1 MKNTYKFIEHV
12 IGNLFPLNEY
22 SDGEMKRLM
31 EKFKEEADDLGIE
44 ISDEQLKKY
53 IERFDQLK
61 GSPKVEDK
69 EIRRWPLSKLIKL
82 VSSSEGADSEEEEGP
97 DVLYSGD
104 GYTVYSGGNE
114 ELCQRHRNEVPWCI
128 TRNSFGNYRYNAG
141 KEYPSFYLIKNT
153 NLPESNKLSFVAIQ
167 VRNDDESRRYVWTP
181 RDNDPNESSR
191 MGWSKLTSDIPWL
204 NEIPNIRNILK
215 NIPLSSKEKATQVY
229 NKPGSEIS
237 IRQWVS
243 MPFNEKK
250 QYLVVR
256 NGKTIFSDI
265 TNEQFIADYLPK
277 YPQLAAFAATTPG
290 VIQPLLLLKNLDK
303 FSANDRK
310 SITANLHNLVDTKEL
325 SKDILPFDVKKLL
338 TALNKWNIKNNEKMY
353 VTKNGEAIVKLT
365 FDDELKL
372 GVFTAEDDY
381 PNVKVNKRTAKFLL
395 DYPKID
401 EIPFNN
407 LIKLASDDVIDKDFI
422 TKVIQKAE
430 QDPNSAIVVKDTENG
445 KILLDSNSFT
455 SYKIEGDKIS
465 PISFSS
471 DEVQNILASETENSG
486 FQKSAVD
493 LVFTKENIPTQID
506 KDSFLSILKNTPY
519 DKRTKDGQV
528 ILPLENGIVAFNTD
542 ASQGSPY
549 SFSYGVGSPSWNIY
563 SRYSIDINSNIWREY
578 FNYLRNKNFSYTDDQ
593 LMRVLSNLSSRKK
606 AFIEALPPMAA
617 NSIYK
622 PAVFNDTSYLVNT
635 VNPRDSKMIS
645 NTSGKIVKGALSS
658 SQASTALGTTV
669 QVPAGQAQAAPATAQ
684 AGATRRGRPAGVP
697 GAPRPAAAPAAG
709 ALETS
714 RLMSARGL
722 ETAFNGLPRAV
733 RARLATAVEETG
745 LSRGASRRNNQ
756 LGNRG
761 RVAAT
766 YNSGPSS
773 IYFITLANGSR
784 IASINIQPGNGNYV
798 LIPGQEYVRLN
809 SPTELLS
816 ALQARELAEVFIAEF
831 MSSNPTMIDETRKIV
846 KFYNRKIKNK
856 PNMKLNELK
865 NLIKNE
871 IRAILAE
878 GATETETAP
887 TKKEKEKITTKPKHN
902 PLKPRTPDTQPD
914 NRPFKAQTPQKEGMS
929 KGISDIIEKYKLL
942 TRNK

>member
-1 MKNTYKFIEHV
+1 MENTYKLITHI

-22 SDGEMKRLM
+22 SDGEMNRLM
-31 EKFKEEADDLGIE
+31 DKFKEEADDLNIK
-44 ISDEQLKKY
+44 ISDDQLKKY

-61 GSPKVEDK
+61 NSPKIEEKDL
-69 EIRRWPLSKLIKL
+69 RRWPLSKLIKL

-97 DVLYSGD
+97 DVLYSD
-104 GYTVYSGGNE
+104 NGYTIYSGGNE
-114 ELCQRHRNEVPWCI
+114 ELCQRHRNDVPWCI
-128 TRNSFGNYRYNAG
+128 TRGSFGNYRYNAG

-153 NLPESNKLSFVAIQ
+153 NLPESNRLSFVAIQ
-167 VRNDDESRRYVWTP
+167 VMSNGQYVWTA
-181 RDNDPNESSR
+181 RDNSPNESSR
-191 MGWSKLTSDIPWL
+191 MGWSSLTSDIPWL

-215 NIPLSSKEKATQVY
+215 NVPLSSKEKATQVY
-229 NKPGSEIS
+229 SKSGSEIS
-237 IRQWVS
+237 IREWVS

-256 NGKTIFSDI
+256 KKSKIFNDI
-265 TNEQFIADYLPK
+265 TNEEFVANYLPN
-277 YPQLAAFAATTPG
+277 YPQLAAFAAVTPG
-290 VIQPLLLLKNLDK
+290 VVDPMLLLKNLDK

-325 SKDILPFDVKKLL
+325 QKETLPFDVKKLL
-338 TALNKWNIKNNEKMY
+338 TALNKWDIKNDERIY

-365 FDDELKL
+365 FGSDINV

-381 PNVKVNKRTAKFLL
+381 PSIKLNKRTAKFLL

-430 QDPNSAIVVKDTENG
+430 QDPNSAIIVKDTENG

-455 SYKIEGDKIS
+455 SYEIEGGKIL
-465 PISFSS
+465 PIPFSS

-486 FQKSAVD
+486 FQKSATD
-493 LVFTKENIPTQID
+493 LVFAKEDIPSQID

-519 DKRTKDGQV
+519 DKRTKDGSV
-528 ILPLENGIVAFNTD
+528 IIPLGNGLVVFNTD
-542 ASQGSPY
+542 ISQNSPY
-549 SFSYGVGSPSWNIY
+549 SFSYGVDSPSWNVY
-563 SRYSIDINSNIWREY
+563 RSYSIQMDSNIWREY
-578 FNYLRNKNFSYTDDQ
+578 FNYLRNKNISYTDEQ
-593 LMRVLSNLSSRKK
+593 LIRLFSNMYSGKK
-606 AFIEALPPMAA
+606 AFVEALPPMVD
-617 NSIYK
+617 NSMYK
-622 PAVFNDTSYLVNT
+622 PAVLDGTAYLVNT
-635 VNPRDSKMIS
+635 RNPRDSKMVS
-645 NTSGKIVKGALSS
+645 NTSGKLIKGALSP
-658 SQASTALGTTV
+658 SQASRALGVTV
-669 QVPAGQAQAAPATAQ
+669 QAPAGQAQAAPVAAQ
-684 AGATRRGRPAGVP
+684 AGATRRGRPAGVA
-697 GAPRPAAAPAAG
+697 GAPRPAAAPVEG

-733 RARLATAVEETG
+733 RARLATAVQETG
-745 LSRGASRRNNQ
+745 ISRGASRRNNQ

-784 IASINIQPGNGNYV
+784 VASINIQPGNGNYV

-846 KFYNRKIKNK
+846 KFYNRKIKNQ

-871 IRAILAE
+871 IRAVLAE
-878 GATETETAP
+878 NAPAKEREKTTTPTKTPSKNPLHPNPNTTPKTAP
-887 TKKEKEKITTKPKHN
+887 
-902 PLKPRTPDTQPD
+902 
-914 NRPFKAQTPQKEGMS
+914 KAQKEGMS
-929 KGISDIIEKYKLL
+929 KGIADIVKKYKSL
-942 TRNK
+942 KKK

>member
-1 MKNTYKFIEHV
+1 
-12 IGNLFPLNEY
+12 
-22 SDGEMKRLM
+22 M
-31 EKFKEEADDLGIE
+31 EKFKEEADDLGIK

-61 GSPKVEDK
+61 DSPKVEDK

-82 VSSSEGADSEEEEGP
+82 VSSSGGADSEEEEGP
-97 DVLYSGD
+97 DVLYSD
-104 GYTVYSGGNE
+104 NGYTIYSGGNE
-114 ELCQRHRNEVPWCI
+114 ELCQRHRNDVPWCI
-128 TRNSFGNYRYNAG
+128 TRGSFGNYRYNAG

-153 NLPESNKLSFVAIQ
+153 NLPESNRLSFVAIQ
-167 VRNDDESRRYVWTP
+167 VMSNGQYVWTA
-181 RDNDPNESSR
+181 RDNSPNESSR
-191 MGWSKLTSDIPWL
+191 MGWSSLTSDIPWL

-215 NIPLSSKEKATQVY
+215 NVPLSSKEKATQVY
-229 NKPGSEIS
+229 SKSGSEIS
-237 IRQWVS
+237 IREWVS

-256 NGKTIFSDI
+256 KKSKIFNDI
-265 TNEQFIADYLPK
+265 TNEEFVANYLPN
-277 YPQLAAFAATTPG
+277 YPQLAAFAAVTPG
-290 VIQPLLLLKNLDK
+290 VVDPMLLLKNLDK

-325 SKDILPFDVKKLL
+325 QKETLPFDVKKLL
-338 TALNKWNIKNNEKMY
+338 TALNKWDIKNDERIY

-365 FDDELKL
+365 FGSDINV

-381 PNVKVNKRTAKFLL
+381 PSIKLNKRTAKFLL

-430 QDPNSAIVVKDTENG
+430 QDPNSAIIVKDTENG

-455 SYKIEGDKIS
+455 SYEIEGGKIL
-465 PISFSS
+465 PIPFSS

-486 FQKSAVD
+486 FQKSATD
-493 LVFTKENIPTQID
+493 LVFAKEDIPSQID

-519 DKRTKDGQV
+519 DKRTKDGSV
-528 ILPLENGIVAFNTD
+528 IIPLGNGLVVFNTD
-542 ASQGSPY
+542 ISQNSPY
-549 SFSYGVGSPSWNIY
+549 SFSYGVDSPSWNVY
-563 SRYSIDINSNIWREY
+563 RSYSIQMDSNIWREY
-578 FNYLRNKNFSYTDDQ
+578 FNYLRNKNISYTDEQ
-593 LMRVLSNLSSRKK
+593 LIRLFSNMYSGKK
-606 AFIEALPPMAA
+606 AFVEALPPMVD
-617 NSIYK
+617 NSMYK
-622 PAVFNDTSYLVNT
+622 PAVLDGTAYLVNT
-635 VNPRDSKMIS
+635 RNPRDSKMVS
-645 NTSGKIVKGALSS
+645 NTSGKLIKGALSP
-658 SQASTALGTTV
+658 SQASRALGVTV
-669 QVPAGQAQAAPATAQ
+669 QAPAGQAQAAPVAAQ
-684 AGATRRGRPAGVP
+684 AGATRRGRPAGVA
-697 GAPRPAAAPAAG
+697 GAPRPAAAPVEG

-733 RARLATAVEETG
+733 RARLATAVQETG
-745 LSRGASRRNNQ
+745 ISRGASRRNNQ

-784 IASINIQPGNGNYV
+784 VASINIQPGNGNYV

-846 KFYNRKIKNK
+846 KFYNRKIKNQ

-871 IRAILAE
+871 IRAVLAE
-878 GATETETAP
+878 NAPAKEREKTTTPTKTPSKNPLHPNPNTTPKTAP
-887 TKKEKEKITTKPKHN
+887 
-902 PLKPRTPDTQPD
+902 
-914 NRPFKAQTPQKEGMS
+914 KAQKEGMS
-929 KGISDIIEKYKLL
+929 KGIADIVKKYKSL
-942 TRNK
+942 KKK

>member
-1 MKNTYKFIEHV
+1 MENTYKFITHV

-31 EKFKEEADDLGIE
+31 DKFKEEADDLNIK
-44 ISDEQLKKY
+44 ISDDQLKKY

-61 GSPKVEDK
+61 NSPKIEEKDL
-69 EIRRWPLSKLIKL
+69 RRWPLSKLIKL
-82 VSSSEGADSEEEEGP
+82 VTSSEGADFDEEEGP
-97 DVLYSGD
+97 DVIYSEN

-167 VRNDDESRRYVWTP
+167 VRNDDESRKYVWTP
-181 RDNDPNESSR
+181 RDNDPNESSP

-237 IRQWVS
+237 IREWVN

-256 NGKTIFSDI
+256 SKKIIFSDI

-338 TALNKWNIKNNEKMY
+338 TILNKWDLKNDERIY
-353 VTKNGEAIVKLT
+353 VTKNGEAIVKLK
-365 FDDELKL
+365 FGSDINI

-381 PNVKVNKRTAKFLL
+381 PSIKLNKRTSKFLL

-407 LIKLASDDVIDKDFI
+407 LIKLASEDIIDKDFI
-422 TKVIQKAE
+422 TKVLQKAE
-430 QDPNSAIVVKDTENG
+430 QDPNSAIIVKNTEDG

-465 PISFSS
+465 PIPFNSE
-471 DEVQNILASETENSG
+471 EVQNVLSSETENSG

-493 LVFTKENIPTQID
+493 LVFAKKNIPSQID
-506 KDSFLSILKNTPY
+506 KDSFLSILKNTPST
-519 DKRTKDGQV
+519 KRIKDGQV
-528 ILPLENGIVAFNTD
+528 IIPLENGIAVFNID
-542 ASQGSPY
+542 AETSQNTLLA
-549 SFSYGVGSPSWNIY
+549 FSYGIGNSSWNNYISY
-563 SRYSIDINSNIWREY
+563 NQDLNANVWREY
-578 FNYLRNKNFSYTDDQ
+578 FNYLRNKNFSYTDEQ
-593 LMRVLSNLSSRKK
+593 LMRVLDSMYRNKK
-606 AFIEALPPMAA
+606 SFVEALPPMVA
-617 NSIYK
+617 NSLYK
-622 PAVFNDTSYLVNT
+622 PAVIDDTAYLVNT
-635 VNPRDSKMIS
+635 RNPRDSKKIS
-645 NTSGKIVKGALSS
+645 GTGKIIKGALSS
-658 SQASTALGTTV
+658 SQASRALGTTV
-669 QVPAGQAQAAPATAQ
+669 QAPTGQAQAVPAAAQ
-684 AGATRRGRPAGVP
+684 AGEPRRGRPAGVP
-697 GAPRPAAAPAAG
+697 GAPRPAAAPAEG

-733 RARLATAVEETG
+733 RARLATAVQETG
-745 LSRGASRRNNQ
+745 ISRGASRRNNQ

-784 IASINIQPGNGNYV
+784 VASINIQPGNGNYV
-798 LIPGQEYVRLN
+798 LVPGQEYIRLN
-809 SPTELLS
+809 SPSELLS
-816 ALQARELAEVFIAEF
+816 ALQARELAEVLIAEF
-831 MSSNPTMIDETRKIV
+831 MSSNPTMIDETKKV
-846 KFYNRKIKNK
+846 VDFYNRKIKNK

-871 IRAILAE
+871 IRAVLAE
-878 GATETETAP
+878 NAP
-887 TKKEKEKITTKPKHN
+887 AKEKEKVTTPTKTPSKNPLHPNPNINPKTKPK
-902 PLKPRTPDTQPD
+902 
-914 NRPFKAQTPQKEGMS
+914 AQKEGMS
-929 KGISDIIEKYKLL
+929 KGIADIVKKYKSL
-942 TRNK
+942 KKK

>member
-1 MKNTYKFIEHV
+1 MENTYKLITHI

-22 SDGEMKRLM
+22 SDGEMNRLM
-31 EKFKEEADDLGIE
+31 DKFKEEADDLNIK
-44 ISDEQLKKY
+44 ISDDQLKKY

-61 GSPKVEDK
+61 NSPKIEEKDL
-69 EIRRWPLSKLIKL
+69 RRWPLSKLIKL

-97 DVLYSGD
+97 DVLYSD
-104 GYTVYSGGNE
+104 NGYTIYSGGNE
-114 ELCQRHRNEVPWCI
+114 ELCQRHRNDVPWCI
-128 TRNSFGNYRYNAG
+128 TRGSFGNYRYNAG

-153 NLPESNKLSFVAIQ
+153 NLPESNRLSFVAIQ
-167 VRNDDESRRYVWTP
+167 VMSNGQYVWTA
-181 RDNDPNESSR
+181 RDNSPNESSR
-191 MGWSKLTSDIPWL
+191 MGWSSLTSDIPWL

-215 NIPLSSKEKATQVY
+215 NVPLSSKEKATQVY
-229 NKPGSEIS
+229 SKSGSEIS
-237 IRQWVS
+237 IREWVS

-256 NGKTIFSDI
+256 KKSKIFNDI
-265 TNEQFIADYLPK
+265 TNEEFVANYLPN
-277 YPQLAAFAATTPG
+277 YPQLAAFAAVTPG
-290 VIQPLLLLKNLDK
+290 VVDPLLLLKNLDK

-325 SKDILPFDVKKLL
+325 SKNILPFDVKKLL
-338 TALNKWNIKNNEKMY
+338 TALNKWDIKNDERIY

-365 FDDELKL
+365 FGSDINV

-381 PNVKVNKRTAKFLL
+381 PSIKLNKRTAKFLL

-430 QDPNSAIVVKDTENG
+430 QDPNSAIIVKDTENG

-455 SYKIEGDKIS
+455 SYEIEGDKIL
-465 PISFSS
+465 PIPFSS
-471 DEVQNILASETENSG
+471 DEVQNILSSETENSG

-528 ILPLENGIVAFNTD
+528 ILPLENGIVAFNTYD
-542 ASQGSPY
+542 DPSQTSPF
-549 SFSYGVGSPSWNIY
+549 SFAYGMGNSSWNMFNRYGVTLTA
-563 SRYSIDINSNIWREY
+563 DVWREY
-578 FNYLRNKNFSYTDDQ
+578 FNYLRNKNFSYTDEQ
-593 LMRVLSNLSSRKK
+593 LMRVLNSLSQNKK
-606 AFIEALPPMAA
+606 AFIEALPPMVA
-617 NSIYK
+617 NSMYK
-622 PAVFNDTSYLVNT
+622 PAIFNDTAYLVNT
-635 VNPRDSKMIS
+635 GSPRDSKMIS

-658 SQASTALGTTV
+658 SQASTALGITV
-669 QVPAGQAQAAPATAQ
+669 QAPAGQAQAAPAAAQ
-684 AGATRRGRPAGVP
+684 AGEPRRGRPAGVP
-697 GAPRPAAAPAAG
+697 GAPRPAAAPVEG

-733 RARLATAVEETG
+733 RVRLATAVQETG
-745 LSRGASRRNNQ
+745 ISRGASRRNNQ

-773 IYFITLANGSR
+773 IYFITLANGAR
-784 IASINIQPGNGNYV
+784 VASINIQPGNGNYV

-816 ALQARELAEVFIAEF
+816 ALQARELAEVLIAEF
-831 MSSNPTMIDETRKIV
+831 MSSNPTMIDETKKV
-846 KFYNRKIKNK
+846 VDFYNRKIKNK
-856 PNMKLNELK
+856 SNMKLNELK

-878 GATETETAP
+878 NAP
-887 TKKEKEKITTKPKHN
+887 AKEKEKTTTPTKTPSKN
-902 PLKPRTPDTQPD
+902 PLHPNPNTTPKTAP
-914 NRPFKAQTPQKEGMS
+914 KAQKEGMS
-929 KGISDIIEKYKLL
+929 KGIADIVKKYKSL
-942 TRNK
+942 KKK

>member
-1 MKNTYKFIEHV
+1 MENTYKLITHI

-22 SDGEMKRLM
+22 SDGEMNRLM
-31 EKFKEEADDLGIE
+31 DKFKEEADDLNIK
-44 ISDEQLKKY
+44 ISDDQLKKY

-61 GSPKVEDK
+61 NSPKIEEKDL
-69 EIRRWPLSKLIKL
+69 RRWPLSKLIKL
-82 VSSSEGADSEEEEGP
+82 VSSSEGADSDEEEQGP
-97 DVLYSGD
+97 DVIYSGN

-114 ELCQRHRNEVPWCI
+114 ELCQRHRNDVPWCI
-128 TRNSFGNYRYNAG
+128 TRGSFGNYRYNVG
-141 KEYPSFYLIKNT
+141 RGYPSFYLISNT

-167 VRNDDESRRYVWTP
+167 VRDEEENRKYVWTP
-181 RDNDPNESSR
+181 RDNSPNESSP
-191 MGWSKLTSDIPWL
+191 MGWSSLTSDIPWL
-204 NEIPNIRNILK
+204 NEIPNIKNILK
-215 NIPLSSKEKATQVY
+215 NVPLSSKEKTTQVY
-229 NKPGSEIS
+229 SKPGSEIS

-256 NGKTIFSDI
+256 KKSKIFNDI
-265 TNEQFIADYLPK
+265 TNEEFVANYLPK
-277 YPQLAAFAATTPG
+277 YPQLAAFAAVTPG
-290 VIQPLLLLKNLDK
+290 VVDPMLLLKNLDK

-325 SKDILPFDVKKLL
+325 QKETLPFDVKKLL
-338 TALNKWNIKNNEKMY
+338 TILNKWDLKNDERIY

-365 FDDELKL
+365 FGSDINV

-381 PNVKVNKRTAKFLL
+381 PSIKLNKRTSKFLL

-401 EIPFNN
+401 EIPFSN
-407 LIKLASDDVIDKDFI
+407 LIKLASEDIIDKDFL
-422 TKVIQKAE
+422 TKVLQKAE

-465 PISFSS
+465 PIPFSS
-471 DEVQNILASETENSG
+471 DEVQNVLASEAENSG

-493 LVFTKENIPTQID
+493 LVFNEENIPSQID

-519 DKRTKDGQV
+519 DKRTKNGSV
-528 ILPLENGIVAFNTD
+528 IIPLENGIVAFSTD
-542 ASQGSPY
+542 ASQGSPF
-549 SFSYGVGSPSWNIY
+549 SFSYGIGNSSWNVFN
-563 SRYSIDINSNIWREY
+563 RYSIDINSNIWREY

-593 LMRVLSNLSSRKK
+593 LTRVLNSLSSRKK
-606 AFIEALPPMAA
+606 AFVEALPPMAA
-617 NSIYK
+617 NSMYK

-635 VNPRDSKMIS
+635 RNPRDSKMIS

-669 QVPAGQAQAAPATAQ
+669 QAPAAQAQVAPAAAQ
-684 AGATRRGRPAGVP
+684 AGAPRRGRPAGVP
-697 GAPRPAAAPAAG
+697 GTPRPAAAPVEG

-733 RARLATAVEETG
+733 RARLATAVQETG

-773 IYFITLANGSR
+773 IYFITLANGTR
-784 IASINIQPGNGNYV
+784 VASINIQPGNGNYV
-798 LIPGQEYVRLN
+798 LVPGQEYIRLN
-809 SPTELLS
+809 SPSELLS
-816 ALQARELAEVFIAEF
+816 ALQARELAEVLIAEF
-831 MSSNPTMIDETRKIV
+831 MSSNPTMIDETKKV
-846 KFYNRKIKNK
+846 VDFYNRKIKNK

-871 IRAILAE
+871 IRAVLAE
-878 GATETETAP
+878 NAPAKEREKTTTPTKTPSKNPLHPNPNTTPKTAP
-887 TKKEKEKITTKPKHN
+887 
-902 PLKPRTPDTQPD
+902 
-914 NRPFKAQTPQKEGMS
+914 KAQKEGMS
-929 KGISDIIEKYKLL
+929 KGIADIVKKYKSL
-942 TRNK
+942 KKK

>member
-31 EKFKEEADDLGIE
+31 EKFKEEADDLGIK

-61 GSPKVEDK
+61 DSPKIEDK

-82 VSSSEGADSEEEEGP
+82 VSSSGGADSEEEEGP
-97 DVLYSGD
+97 DVLYSD
-104 GYTVYSGGNE
+104 NGYTIYSGGNE
-114 ELCQRHRNEVPWCI
+114 ELCQRHRNDVPWCI
-128 TRNSFGNYRYNAG
+128 TRGSFGNYRYNAG
-141 KEYPSFYLIKNT
+141 KDYPSFYLIKNT
-153 NLPESNKLSFVAIQ
+153 NLPSSNRLSFVAIQ
-167 VRNDDESRRYVWTP
+167 VIGDDKYIWTA
-181 RDNDPNESSR
+181 RDNSPNESSR
-191 MGWSKLTSDIPWL
+191 MGWSTLTSEIPWL
-204 NEIPNIRNILK
+204 ENIPNIKNILK
-215 NIPLSSKEKATQVY
+215 SIPLSSKEKATQVY
-229 NKPGSEIS
+229 SKSGSEIS
-237 IRQWVS
+237 IREWVS

-256 NGKTIFSDI
+256 KKSKIFNDI
-265 TNEQFIADYLPK
+265 TNEEFVADYLPK
-277 YPQLAAFAATTPG
+277 YPQLAAFAAVTPG
-290 VIQPLLLLKNLDK
+290 VVDPLLLLKNLDK

-325 SKDILPFDVKKLL
+325 SKNILPFDVKKLL
-338 TALNKWNIKNNEKMY
+338 TALNKWDIKNDERIY
-353 VTKNGEAIVKLT
+353 VTKNGEAIVKLK
-365 FDDELKL
+365 FDDGLKL

-407 LIKLASDDVIDKDFI
+407 LIKLASEDIIDKDFI
-422 TKVIQKAE
+422 TKVLQKAE
-430 QDPNSAIVVKDTENG
+430 QDPNSAIVVKDTEDG

-465 PISFSS
+465 PIPFSS
-471 DEVQNILASETENSG
+471 DEVQNVLASETENSG
-486 FQKSAVD
+486 FQKSATD
-493 LVFTKENIPTQID
+493 LVFAKQDIPAQID

-519 DKRTKDGQV
+519 DKRTKDGSV
-528 ILPLENGIVAFNTD
+528 IIPLGNGLVVFNTD
-542 ASQGSPY
+542 ISQNSPY
-549 SFSYGVGSPSWNIY
+549 SFSYGVDSPSWNVY
-563 SRYSIDINSNIWREY
+563 RSYSIQMDSNIWREY
-578 FNYLRNKNFSYTDDQ
+578 FNYLRNKNISYTDEQ
-593 LMRVLSNLSSRKK
+593 LIRLFSNMYSGKK
-606 AFIEALPPMAA
+606 AFVEALPPMVD
-617 NSIYK
+617 NSMYK
-622 PAVFNDTSYLVNT
+622 PAVLDGTAYLVNT
-635 VNPRDSKMIS
+635 RNPRDSKMVS
-645 NTSGKIVKGALSS
+645 NTSGKLIKGALSP
-658 SQASTALGTTV
+658 SQASRALGVTV
-669 QVPAGQAQAAPATAQ
+669 QAPAGQAQAAPAAQ
-684 AGATRRGRPAGVP
+684 AGEPRRGRPAGVP
-697 GAPRPAAAPAAG
+697 GTPRPAAAPVEG

-733 RARLATAVEETG
+733 RARLATAVQETG
-745 LSRGASRRNNQ
+745 ISRGASRRNNQ

-784 IASINIQPGNGNYV
+784 IASINIQPGNGNYI

-846 KFYNRKIKNK
+846 KFYNRKIKNQ

-887 TKKEKEKITTKPKHN
+887 TKKKTKEEEKTTTKPRRGLDIN
-902 PLKPRTPDTQPD
+902 PDTHPG
-914 NRPFKAQTPQKEGMS
+914 PTPKKAQTPQKEGMS
-929 KGISDIIEKYKLL
+929 KGISDIVKKYKLL
-942 TRNK
+942 KKK

>member
-22 SDGEMKRLM
+22 SDGEIKRLM
-31 EKFKEEADDLGIE
+31 AKFKEEADDMGME
-44 ISDEQLKKY
+44 ISDEQLEKY

-82 VSSSEGADSEEEEGP
+82 VTSSEGADSEEGP
-97 DVLYSGD
+97 DVLYSEN
-104 GYTVYSGGNE
+104 GYTIYSGGNE
-114 ELCQRHRNEVPWCI
+114 ELCSRHKNDVPWCI
-128 TRNSFGNYRYNAG
+128 TRGSFGNYRYNDSNG
-141 KEYPSFYLIKNT
+141 LPSFYLIKNT
-153 NLPESNKLSFVAIQ
+153 NLPESDRLSFVAIQ
-167 VRNDDESRRYVWTP
+167 VRNNGGYAWTAKDNRPNQSSPMVWST
-181 RDNDPNESSR
+181 
-191 MGWSKLTSDIPWL
+191 LTSEIPWL
-204 NEIPNIRNILK
+204 ENIPNIRNILK
-215 NIPLSSKEKATQVY
+215 NIPLSSMEKVIQLHK
-229 NKPGSEIS
+229 NNEIS

-256 NGKTIFSDI
+256 RGKAIFNDI

-277 YPQLAAFAATTPG
+277 YPQLATFAAVTPNL
-290 VIQPLLLLKNLDK
+290 INPLLLLKNLDK
-303 FSANDRK
+303 FSANDIK
-310 SITANLHNLVDTKEL
+310 SITANLHNLVDIKEL

-338 TALNKWNIKNNEKMY
+338 TALNKWDIKNDEKMY

-365 FDDELKL
+365 FDDFGLKL
-372 GVFTAEDDY
+372 GVFTAEYDY

-401 EIPFNN
+401 ELPFNS
-407 LIKLASDDVIDKDFI
+407 LLKLASADVIDKDFI
-422 TKVIQKAE
+422 AKVLQKAE

-455 SYKIEGDKIS
+455 SYKIEGDKIT
-465 PISFSS
+465 PIPFSS
-471 DEVQNILASETENSG
+471 DKVQNILASETENSG

-493 LVFTKENIPTQID
+493 LVFAKESIPAQID
-506 KDSFLSILKNTPY
+506 KDSFISILKNTSY

-528 ILPLENGIVAFNTD
+528 IIPLENGIAVFNTYD
-542 ASQGSPY
+542 DPLQITPF
-549 SFSYGVGSPSWNIY
+549 SFAYGMDNSSWNVFNRYGVTLTA
-563 SRYSIDINSNIWREY
+563 DVWREY

-593 LMRVLSNLSSRKK
+593 LVRVLNSLSSRKK
-606 AFIEALPPMAA
+606 AFVEALPPMVA
-617 NSIYK
+617 NSMYK

-635 VNPRDSKMIS
+635 GNPRDSKMIS

-658 SQASTALGTTV
+658 SQASTALGITV
-669 QVPAGQAQAAPATAQ
+669 QAPAGQAQAAPAAQ
-684 AGATRRGRPAGVP
+684 AGEPRRGRPAGVP
-697 GAPRPAAAPAAG
+697 GTPRPAAAPVEG

-733 RARLATAVEETG
+733 RARLATAVQETG
-745 LSRGASRRNNQ
+745 ISRGASRRNNQ

-761 RVAAT
+761 RVVAT

-773 IYFITLANGSR
+773 IYFIRLANGSR
-784 IASINIQPGNGNYV
+784 VASINIQPGNGNYV

-831 MSSNPTMIDETRKIV
+831 MSSNPTMIDETKKV
-846 KFYNRKIKNK
+846 VDFYNRKIKNK

-871 IRAILAE
+871 IRVILAE
-878 GATETETAP
+878 NAPAKEREKTTTPTKTPSKNPLHPNPNTTPKTAP
-887 TKKEKEKITTKPKHN
+887 
-902 PLKPRTPDTQPD
+902 
-914 NRPFKAQTPQKEGMS
+914 KAQKEGMS
-929 KGISDIIEKYKLL
+929 KGIADIVKKYKSL
-942 TRNK
+942 KKK

>member
-31 EKFKEEADDLGIE
+31 EKFKEEADDLGIK

-61 GSPKVEDK
+61 DSPKIEDK

-82 VSSSEGADSEEEEGP
+82 VSSSGGADSEEEEGP
-97 DVLYSGD
+97 DVLYSD
-104 GYTVYSGGNE
+104 NGYTIYSGGNE
-114 ELCQRHRNEVPWCI
+114 ELCQRHRNDVPWCI
-128 TRNSFGNYRYNAG
+128 TRGSFGNYRYNAG
-141 KEYPSFYLIKNT
+141 KDYPSFYLIKNT
-153 NLPESNKLSFVAIQ
+153 NLPESNRLSFVAIQ
-167 VRNDDESRRYVWTP
+167 VIGDDKYIWTA
-181 RDNDPNESSR
+181 RDNSPNESSR
-191 MGWSKLTSDIPWL
+191 MGWSTLTSEIPWL
-204 NEIPNIRNILK
+204 ENIPNIKNILK
-215 NIPLSSKEKATQVY
+215 SIPLSSKEKATQVY
-229 NKPGSEIS
+229 SKSGSEIS
-237 IRQWVS
+237 IREWVS

-256 NGKTIFSDI
+256 KKSKIFNDI
-265 TNEQFIADYLPK
+265 TNEEFVADYLPK
-277 YPQLAAFAATTPG
+277 YPQLAAFAAVTPG
-290 VIQPLLLLKNLDK
+290 VVDPLLLLKNLDK

-325 SKDILPFDVKKLL
+325 SKNILPFDVKKLL
-338 TALNKWNIKNNEKMY
+338 TALNKWDIKNDERIY
-353 VTKNGEAIVKLT
+353 VTKNGEAIVKLK
-365 FDDELKL
+365 FDDGLKL

-430 QDPNSAIVVKDTENG
+430 QDPNSAIIVKDTENG

-455 SYKIEGDKIS
+455 SYEIEGDKIL
-465 PISFSS
+465 PIPFSS
-471 DEVQNILASETENSG
+471 DEVQNILSSETENSG

-493 LVFTKENIPTQID
+493 LVFAKQDIPAQID

-519 DKRTKDGQV
+519 DKRTKDGSV
-528 ILPLENGIVAFNTD
+528 IIPLGNGLVVFNTD
-542 ASQGSPY
+542 ISQNSPY
-549 SFSYGVGSPSWNIY
+549 SFSYGVDSPSWNVY
-563 SRYSIDINSNIWREY
+563 RSYSIQMDSNIWREY
-578 FNYLRNKNFSYTDDQ
+578 FNYLRNKNISYTDEQ
-593 LMRVLSNLSSRKK
+593 LIRLFSNMYSGKK
-606 AFIEALPPMAA
+606 AFVEALPPMVD
-617 NSIYK
+617 NSMYK
-622 PAVFNDTSYLVNT
+622 PAVLDGTAYLVNT
-635 VNPRDSKMIS
+635 RNPRDSKMVS
-645 NTSGKIVKGALSS
+645 NTSGKLIKGALSP
-658 SQASTALGTTV
+658 SQASRALGATV
-669 QVPAGQAQAAPATAQ
+669 QAPAGQAQAAPAVAQ
-684 AGATRRGRPAGVP
+684 AGEPRRGRPAGVP
-697 GAPRPAAAPAAG
+697 GTPRPAAAPVEG

-733 RARLATAVEETG
+733 KARLATAVQETG
-745 LSRGASRRNNQ
+745 ISRGASRRNNQ

-773 IYFITLANGSR
+773 IYFITLANGTR
-784 IASINIQPGNGNYV
+784 VASINIQPGNGNYV
-798 LIPGQEYVRLN
+798 LVPGQEYIRLN
-809 SPTELLS
+809 SPSELLS
-816 ALQARELAEVFIAEF
+816 ALQARELAEVLIAEF
-831 MSSNPTMIDETRKIV
+831 MSSNPTMIDETKKV
-846 KFYNRKIKNK
+846 VDFYNRKIKNK
-856 PNMKLNELK
+856 SNMKLNELK

-878 GATETETAP
+878 NAP
-887 TKKEKEKITTKPKHN
+887 AKEKEKTTTPTKTPSKN
-902 PLKPRTPDTQPD
+902 PLHPNPNTTPKTAP
-914 NRPFKAQTPQKEGMS
+914 KAQKEGMS
-929 KGISDIIEKYKLL
+929 KGIADIVKKYKSL
-942 TRNK
+942 KKK

>member
-1 MKNTYKFIEHV
+1 MENTYKLIIHI

-31 EKFKEEADDLGIE
+31 DKFKEEADDLNIK
-44 ISDEQLKKY
+44 ISDDQLKKY

-61 GSPKVEDK
+61 NSPKIEEKDL
-69 EIRRWPLSKLIKL
+69 RRWPLSKLIKL
-82 VSSSEGADSEEEEGP
+82 VSSSEGADSDEEEQGP
-97 DVLYSGD
+97 DVIYSGN

-114 ELCQRHRNEVPWCI
+114 ELCQRHRNDVPWCI
-128 TRNSFGNYRYNAG
+128 TRGSFGNYRYNVG
-141 KEYPSFYLIKNT
+141 KGYPSFYLISNT

-167 VRNDDESRRYVWTP
+167 VRDEDENRKYVWTP
-181 RDNDPNESSR
+181 RDNSPNESSP

-204 NEIPNIRNILK
+204 NEIPNIKNILK
-215 NIPLSSKEKATQVY
+215 NVPLSSKEKATQVY
-229 NKPGSEIS
+229 SKSGSEIS

-256 NGKTIFSDI
+256 KKSKIFNDI
-265 TNEQFIADYLPK
+265 TNEEFVANYLPN
-277 YPQLAAFAATTPG
+277 YPQLAAFAAVTPG
-290 VIQPLLLLKNLDK
+290 VVDPMLLLKNLDK

-310 SITANLHNLVDTKEL
+310 SITANLHNLVDIKEL
-325 SKDILPFDVKKLL
+325 QKETLPFDVKKLL
-338 TALNKWNIKNNEKMY
+338 TILNKWGIKNDERIY

-365 FDDELKL
+365 FGSDINV

-381 PNVKVNKRTAKFLL
+381 PSIKLNKRTAKFLL

-407 LIKLASDDVIDKDFI
+407 LIKLASADIIDKDFI
-422 TKVIQKAE
+422 TKVLQKAE
-430 QDPNSAIVVKDTENG
+430 QDPNSAIIVKDTENG

-465 PISFSS
+465 PILFSS

-493 LVFTKENIPTQID
+493 LVFAEENIPDQID

-519 DKRTKDGQV
+519 DKRTKDGRV
-528 ILPLENGIVAFNTD
+528 IIPLENGIGAFNTD
-542 ASQGSPY
+542 ASQGNP
-549 SFSYGVGSPSWNIY
+549 FQFLYGVDRPWNEY
-563 SRYSIDINSNIWREY
+563 INYTPRLTADIWREY
-578 FNYLRNKNFSYTDDQ
+578 FAYLRNKNASYTDEQ
-593 LMRVLSNLSSRKK
+593 LMRILNNLPSQRK
-606 AFIEALPPMAA
+606 AFVEALPPMVAG
-617 NSIYK
+617 SMYK
-622 PAVFNDTSYLVNT
+622 PAIYENEAYLVNT
-635 VNPRDSKMIS
+635 RNPRDSKRIS
-645 NTSGKIVKGALSS
+645 GTGKIVKGALSS
-658 SQASTALGTTV
+658 SQASRILGTTV
-669 QVPAGQAQAAPATAQ
+669 QAPAGQAQAAPAAAQ
-684 AGATRRGRPAGVP
+684 PGVPRRGRPPGVA
-697 GAPRPAAAPAAG
+697 GAPRPVAAPAAG
-709 ALETS
+709 GTPTFE
-714 RLMSARGL
+714 LMVGRGL
-722 ETAFNGLPRAV
+722 ETAFNGLPRPV
-733 RARLATAVEETG
+733 RNRLVIATQETG

-761 RVAAT
+761 RVVST
-766 YNSGPSS
+766 WNSGPSS

-784 IASINIQPGNGNYV
+784 IASINIQPGNGNYI

-831 MSSNPTMIDETRKIV
+831 MSSNPTMIDETKKV
-846 KFYNRKIKNK
+846 VDFYNRKIKNK

-878 GATETETAP
+878 GATEVAP
-887 TKKEKEKITTKPKHN
+887 ARPTTKPTTKPGN
-902 PLKPRTPDTQPD
+902 PGLIPDKDKNPKTKP
-914 NRPFKAQTPQKEGMS
+914 KAQKEGIS
-929 KGISDIIEKYKLL
+929 KGIADIVKKYKSL
-942 TRNK
+942 KKK